1 MHCIILAN
9 QEGTFPPALLP
20 MKGRAVIDYLIDDAL
35 LQKDITL
42 ISVITSS
49 HSFNLLKKHVGNAFP
64 SHPIHVKVSQT
75 ILQMIDKENDTLI
88 LPGNVYTSLKLQD
101 FIRFYK
107 QFKTITKAAFDKQN
121 PKEIPFTIVPKRYSG
136 QIDRLPKDIEI
147 HTYNCGTGYSYI
159 CHPELVSGS
168 HRDAEINSA

>member
-88 LPGNVYTSLKLQD
+88 LSGNVYTSLKLQD

-107 QFKTITKAAFDKQN
+107 QFKTVTKAAFDKQN

>member
-49 HSFNLLKKHVGNAFP
+49 RSSNLLKKHLRNAFP

-75 ILQMIDKENDTLI
+75 ILQVIGKENDI
-88 LPGNVYTSLKLQD
+88 LVLQGNVYTSLTLQD

-121 PKEIPFTIVPKRYSG
+121 PKEIPFTIIPKRYSD
-136 QIDRLPKDIEI
+136 QIDQLPNDVKI
-147 HTYNCGTGYSYI
+147 HTYN
-159 CHPELVSGS
+159 SGS
-168 HRDAEINSA
+168 GYNIIVL